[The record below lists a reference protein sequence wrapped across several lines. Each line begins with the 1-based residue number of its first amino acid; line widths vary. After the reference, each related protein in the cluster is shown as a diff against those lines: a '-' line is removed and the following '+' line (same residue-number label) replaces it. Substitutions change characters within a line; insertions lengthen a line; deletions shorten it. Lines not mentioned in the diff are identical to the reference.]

1 MDNQQER
8 TVTPKERETDEI
20 TPMMTTFL
28 SEGIC
33 YTPDPVGT
41 TQWFHSMQEM
51 LFVVQSLSHVRL
63 FCNPMTCSPPG
74 SSVHGISQ
82 ARILEWVA
90 ISFSRASPW
99 LMDWTLVSCLAG
111 RFFTTVLPQKPWR
124 DISWSELRWLRFAR
138 QREGRYAC
146 RDVPLGISLSLWLD
160 TSLCLYRVIQKKTN
174 QRKTE
179 TWPNILDNSFSTP

>member
-1 MDNQQER
+1 
-8 TVTPKERETDEI
+8 
-20 TPMMTTFL
+20 MMTTFL

-33 YTPDPVGT
+33 YTPDTVGT

-90 ISFSRASPW
+90 ISFSRGSSCPR
-99 LMDWTLVSCLAG
+99 DQIQVSCIAADSLTSEPPGKPHMYSTINIHTAVKTDE
-111 RFFTTVLPQKPWR
+111 RSIISNYFSFPPFFLLL
-124 DISWSELRWLRFAR
+124 S
-138 QREGRYAC
+138 
-146 RDVPLGISLSLWLD
+146 SLSIIKFKILLNKFE
-160 TSLCLYRVIQKKTN
+160 LIMCPILKTG
-174 QRKTE
+174 
-179 TWPNILDNSFSTP
+179 L